1 MRPGR
6 STDIRNL
13 SLTWPRRLAA
23 LRRRFSNRPNFVQ
36 TRDGVAR
43 LAVRSTHPHWIVG
56 RGLCMYRRHDFA
68 NVPKNRRR
76 TAVDLQLPVWS
87 PFRNTGHHTV
97 WQGSEAMV
105 WFWDEDSVA
114 DAQQAFR
121 TTPAGREAP
130 PAEDLHVLPETV
142 FLPRQDDGVR
152 LQPCR
157 AGFELQHW
165 RDGVLEDAF
174 WYPDRPDADQLDS
187 FLARQGVPAAA
198 AARVVHNG
206 AAESLRP
213 QHAAES
219 WASPT
224 APTDWLRA
232 NERTIAAAAI
242 LVLAVVAVW
251 QEARYWKI
259 DGLAATTEAEFE
271 AQEEALAPVLATRDE
286 IVALRRRNE
295 ALATV
300 LNAPSQAHLMG
311 LVDQAIPGESARF
324 AEWRYQ
330 QGELQVLVT
339 DDEALDPV
347 AYVRALEAVPRFEA
361 VRVGRATRPDSVE
374 IALRV
379 RP

>member
-1 MRPGR
+1 MGR
-6 STDIRNL
+6 
-13 SLTWPRRLAA
+13 LT
-23 LRRRFSNRPNFVQ
+23 
-36 TRDGVAR
+36 AR
-43 LAVRSTHPHWIVG
+43 SAHAHWIVG

-76 TAVDLQLPVWS
+76 AAVDLQLPVWS
-87 PFRNTGHHTV
+87 PFRRTGHHTV

-105 WFWDEDSVA
+105 WFWDDDTVA
-114 DAQQAFR
+114 EAQHAFR
-121 TTPAGREAP
+121 TTPAGRDAP
-130 PAEDLHVLPETV
+130 PPEDLHVLPETV
-142 FLPRQDDGVR
+142 FLPRPDDGVT

-165 RDGVLEDAF
+165 REGVLEDAF
-174 WYPDRPDADQLDS
+174 WFPDRPDADQLDS
-187 FLARQGVPAAA
+187 FLARRGVPDAA
-198 AARVVHNG
+198 AARAVQNG
-206 AAESLRP
+206 AAESLGAE
-213 QHAAES
+213 HAAEP
-219 WASPT
+219 WASPV
-224 APTDWLRA
+224 APTDWLQA
-232 NERTIAAAAI
+232 NERAIAAAAVL
-242 LVLAVVAVW
+242 LVAVVAVW

-259 DGLAATTEAEFE
+259 DGLAAAAEAEFDT
-271 AQEEALAPVLATRDE
+271 QQEALAPVLATRDE

-295 ALATV
+295 ALTTV
-300 LNAPSQAHLMG
+300 LNTPSQAHLMG

-324 AEWRYQ
+324 AQWSYQ

-339 DDEALDPV
+339 DEDALDPV

>member
-1 MRPGR
+1 MEPLSAR
-6 STDIRNL
+6 S
-13 SLTWPRRLAA
+13 AHA
-23 LRRRFSNRPNFVQ
+23 Q
-36 TRDGVAR
+36 
-43 LAVRSTHPHWIVG
+43 WIVG

-76 TAVDLQLPVWS
+76 AAVDLQLPVWS
-87 PFRNTGHHTV
+87 PFRRTGHHTV

-105 WFWDEDSVA
+105 WFWDDDTVA
-114 DAQQAFR
+114 EAQQAFR
-121 TTPAGREAP
+121 TTPAGRDAP
-130 PAEDLHVLPETV
+130 PPEDLHVLPETV
-142 FLPRQDDGVR
+142 FLPRPDDGVR

-157 AGFELQHW
+157 TGFELQHW

-174 WYPDRPDADQLDS
+174 WFPERPDADQLDS
-187 FLARQGVPAAA
+187 FLTRQGVPDAAG
-198 AARVVHNG
+198 ARAVQNG
-206 AAESLRP
+206 AAESLGAE
-213 QHAAES
+213 HAAEP
-219 WASPT
+219 WASPV
-224 APTDWLRA
+224 APTDWLQA
-232 NERTIAAAAI
+232 NERAIAAAAVL
-242 LVLAVVAVW
+242 LVAVVAVW

-259 DGLAATTEAEFE
+259 DGLAAAAEAEFDT
-271 AQEEALAPVLATRDE
+271 QQEALAPVLATRDE

-295 ALATV
+295 ALTTV
-300 LNAPSQAHLMG
+300 LNTPSQAHLMG
-311 LVDQAIPGESARF
+311 LVDQAIPSASARF

-374 IALRV
+374 VALRI

>member
-1 MRPGR
+1 M
-6 STDIRNL
+6 
-13 SLTWPRRLAA
+13 
-23 LRRRFSNRPNFVQ
+23 
-36 TRDGVAR
+36 AR
-43 LAVRSTHPHWIVG
+43 LAVRSTHAHWIVG
-56 RGLCMYRRHDFA
+56 RSLCMYRRHDFA

-76 TAVDLQLPVWS
+76 AAVDLQLPVWS

-105 WFWDEDSVA
+105 WFWDEDAVA
-114 DAQQAFR
+114 EAQQAFR

-142 FLPRQDDGVR
+142 FLPRQEDGVR

-174 WYPDRPDADQLDS
+174 WYPERPDGDQLDS
-187 FLARQGVPAAA
+187 FLARQGVPDA
-198 AARVVHNG
+198 AARAAQNG
-206 AAESLRP
+206 AAESPRAE
-213 QHAAES
+213 HAPDP
-219 WASPT
+219 WASPV
-224 APTDWLRA
+224 ALTDWLQA
-232 NERTIAAAAI
+232 NERALAAAAVL
-242 LVLAVVAVW
+242 LVAVVAVW

-259 DGLAATTEAEFE
+259 DGLAAVAEAEFDT
-271 AQEEALAPVLATRDE
+271 QQEALAPVLATRDE

-295 ALATV
+295 ALTTV
-300 LNAPSQAHLMG
+300 LNTPSQAHLMG

-324 AEWRYQ
+324 AEWSYQ

>member
-1 MRPGR
+1 M
-6 STDIRNL
+6 
-13 SLTWPRRLAA
+13 
-23 LRRRFSNRPNFVQ
+23 
-36 TRDGVAR
+36 AR
-43 LAVRSTHPHWIVG
+43 LAVRSVHPHWIVG

-68 NVPKNRRR
+68 NVPKSRRR
-76 TAVDLQLPVWS
+76 AAVELQLPVWS
-87 PFRNTGHHTV
+87 PFRRTGHHTV

-105 WFWDEDSVA
+105 WFWDDDSVA
-114 DAQQAFR
+114 EAQHAFA
-121 TTPAGREAP
+121 TTPAGRDAP

-157 AGFELQHW
+157 AGCELQHW

-187 FLARQGVPAAA
+187 FLARQGVPDAV
-198 AARVVHNG
+198 AARVVQNG
-206 AAESLRP
+206 AAEFPRP
-213 QHAAES
+213 EHTAEP
-219 WASPT
+219 WVSPI
-224 APTDWLRA
+224 APTDWLQA
-232 NERTIAAAAI
+232 NERAIAAAAVL
-242 LVLAVVAVW
+242 LVAVVAVW

-259 DGLAATTEAEFE
+259 DGLAAAAEAEFDT
-271 AQEEALAPVLATRDE
+271 QQGALAPVLATRDE

-295 ALATV
+295 ALTTV
-300 LNAPSQAHLMG
+300 LNTPSQAHLMG

-324 AEWRYQ
+324 AEWSYQ
-330 QGELQVLVT
+330 QGELQVLLT

-361 VRVGRATRPDSVE
+361 VRVGRATRPGSVE

>member
-1 MRPGR
+1 M
-6 STDIRNL
+6 
-13 SLTWPRRLAA
+13 RLAA

-36 TRDGVAR
+36 TRDGVER
-43 LAVRSTHPHWIVG
+43 LAVRSAHPHWIVG

-68 NVPKNRRR
+68 NVPKSRRR
-76 TAVDLQLPVWS
+76 AAVELQLPVWS
-87 PFRNTGHHTV
+87 PFRRTGHHTV

-105 WFWDEDSVA
+105 WFWDEDAVA
-114 DAQQAFR
+114 EVQHAFR
-121 TTPAGREAP
+121 TTPAGRDAP
-130 PAEDLHVLPETV
+130 PTEDLHVLPETV

-157 AGFELQHW
+157 AGCELQHW

-187 FLARQGVPAAA
+187 FLARPGVPDAV
-198 AARVVHNG
+198 AARLVQNG
-206 AAESLRP
+206 AAQALRP
-213 QHAAES
+213 EHAAEP
-219 WASPT
+219 WASPV
-224 APTDWLRA
+224 APADWLQS
-232 NERTIAAAAI
+232 NERATAAAAI
-242 LVLAVVAVW
+242 LLLAVVAVW

-259 DGLAATTEAEFE
+259 DGLAATAQAEFDT
-271 AQEEALAPVLATRDE
+271 QQEALAPVLATRDE
-286 IVALRRRNE
+286 ILSLSRRSD
-295 ALATV
+295 AMTTV

-324 AEWRYQ
+324 AEWTYQ
-330 QGELQVLVT
+330 QGELEILVT
-339 DDEALDPV
+339 DDDALDPV

-361 VRVGRATRPDSVE
+361 VRVGRASRPGSVE